1 VTTTPP
7 SGPEYE
13 AMLLALKPEDRV
25 RLDGGRTGFVV
36 RVDEGRIQIDDLLI
50 LQWFRR
56 TASRKTPA
64 GHGIGDASGCWIVGV
79 PHD

>member
-1 VTTTPP
+1 MTAAPP

-25 RLDGGRTGFVV
+25 RLDGDGTGFVV
-36 RVDEGRIQIDDLLI
+36 RVDEGRIQIDDLLF
-50 LQWFRR
+50 LNWYRR

-64 GHGIGDASGCWIVGV
+64 GHGISDASGRWIVGRSS
-79 PHD
+79 